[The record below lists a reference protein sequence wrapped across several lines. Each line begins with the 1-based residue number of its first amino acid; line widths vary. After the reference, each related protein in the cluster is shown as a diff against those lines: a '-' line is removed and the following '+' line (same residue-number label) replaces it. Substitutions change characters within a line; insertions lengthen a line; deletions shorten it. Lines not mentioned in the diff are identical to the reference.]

1 MERDSVRGKDN
12 RKGVLCEL
20 AHANPG
26 VSDGLL
32 KLCERALSVGRVSR
46 ETPAVSL
53 SLSLSLPGGSPPP
66 QPVGDGRRRERN
78 RLLWINIA
86 IAALLVALIAPAIP
100 SSLVVELTDPLRMA
114 AAAILV
120 VALLALGASIAA
132 ALRSTGREPLRAVRP
147 PDAESEQP
155 LSEIRCLALRAA
167 ARLRSSYHA
176 QLVIAIGIIVLL
188 AAIVVWSILMVTA
201 RQIPYATVL
210 GVGGV
215 GTTALMAR
223 WQPFDRVA
231 RARDLA
237 EQADVLA
244 TGLRLRLATIKE
256 IADPVARG
264 EAEWNAVKDYT
275 QEALGAR
282 QATASAALLDC
293 A

>member
-1 MERDSVRGKDN
+1 M
-12 RKGVLCEL
+12 GVLCEL

-32 KLCERALSVGRVSR
+32 KLCERALMRDPSPVPRISCERPASSPDG
-46 ETPAVSL
+46 TPPL
-53 SLSLSLPGGSPPP
+53 
-66 QPVGDGRRRERN
+66 QRERN

-100 SSLVVELTDPLRMA
+100 DSLVVELTDPLRMA

-132 ALRSTGREPLRAVRP
+132 ALRGTGREPLRAVRP
-147 PDAESEQP
+147 PDAESEHP

-275 QEALGAR
+275 QEALGSR
-282 QATASAALLDC
+282 QAIAPPALLDC